1 MIAVVD
7 YGAGNVR
14 SVINALDHIGRRA
27 KLTRDAGEILAA
39 DAVILPGVGAFG
51 DAASQLAASGAQEA
65 LFRFF
70 ETGRPFLGVCVGLQ
84 LLFAHSQESPDARG
98 LGVMPG
104 EVKRIPAGQGRKV
117 PHMGWNQ
124 LEIVREDPLF
134 AGLPDKPYLYFVHSY
149 YAQAAQEDTVLARVE
164 YGVPMD
170 VAVRRGNLWAVQ
182 FHPEKSGENG
192 LRLLKNFAALG

>member
-1 MIAVVD
+1 VD

-14 SVINALDHIGRRA
+14 SVINALEHIGRRA
-27 KLTRDAGEILAA
+27 KLTRDAGEIMEA

-51 DAASQLAASGAQEA
+51 DAAGQLAASGAQEA
-65 LFRFF
+65 LLRFF
-70 ETGRPFLGVCVGLQ
+70 ETGRPFLGICVGLQ
-84 LLFAHSQESPDARG
+84 LLFECSQESPGARG
-98 LGVMPG
+98 LGVLRG
-104 EVKRIPAGQGRKV
+104 EVMRIPAGEGRKV

-124 LEIVREDPLF
+124 LELAREDPLF
-134 AGLPDKPYLYFVHSY
+134 AGLPDAPFFYFVHSY
-149 YAQAAQEDTVLARVE
+149 YAKAEDGDAVLARVR

-192 LRLLKNFAALG
+192 LRLLENFAAL

>member
-27 KLTRDAGEILAA
+27 KLTRD
-39 DAVILPGVGAFG
+39 VGAFG